1 MQRFSLV
8 SNLGTIVFM
17 FKCDV
22 IMLKLFGH
30 VETQTMQTA
39 DWADRA
45 DYADHADW
53 GLVFLLVP

>member
-22 IMLKLFGH
+22 IMLKLLGH

-45 DYADHADW
+45 DYADYADW
-53 GLVFLLVP
+53 G